1 MKIAVGS
8 LGANLDAWVGAR
20 FGYCPQF
27 VVVDTETMDYL
38 VVAMPPTESEQ
49 EASLKAI
56 RIVVQNGAEVLI
68 VEEAKPGC
76 RAVMTQLGVE
86 VIEGVRGLT
95 VRQVVER
102 YRSRELAKPEA
113 RKGEPPKIAVAALG
127 DDLAAPV
134 GTKFGQSPRFVVVE
148 PRTMNYEAIQVEP
161 VGPEHKI
168 RRETIRALVEK
179 SVGVVITPSLT
190 PECCQTLWSFGIEV
204 IIGGKG
210 LTVGRAVEQY
220 KAGVLKEEGSLL

>member
-27 VVVDTETMDYL
+27 VVVDTETMDYF
-38 VVAMPPTESEQ
+38 VVAMPPTESEE

-56 RIVVQNGAEVLI
+56 RIVVQNGADVVI

-76 RAVMTQLGVE
+76 RMVMTQLGVE
-86 VIEGVRGLT
+86 VIEGVQGLT
-95 VRQVVER
+95 VRQAVER
-102 YRSRELAKPEA
+102 YQSGQLARPEA

-127 DDLAAPV
+127 DDLAAPM
-134 GTKFGQSPRFVVVE
+134 GTRFGQVPRFVVVE
-148 PRTMNYEAIQVEP
+148 PRTMSYEAVQVEP

-168 RRETIRALVEK
+168 RRETIRTLVER
-179 SVGVVITPSLT
+179 SIGVVITPALT
-190 PECCQTLWSFGIEV
+190 PECCQALWSFGIEV
-204 IIGGKG
+204 VIGGKG
-210 LTVGRAVEQY
+210 LTVGQAVEAY
-220 KAGVLKEEGSLL
+220 KAGTLTEEGSLP